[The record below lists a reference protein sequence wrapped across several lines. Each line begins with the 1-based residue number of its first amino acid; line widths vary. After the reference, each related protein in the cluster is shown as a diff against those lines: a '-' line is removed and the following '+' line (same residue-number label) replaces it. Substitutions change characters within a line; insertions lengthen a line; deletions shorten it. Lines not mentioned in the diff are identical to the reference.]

1 MISSTAAMEAAEDKQ
16 MNQSLSGDD
25 DHVGADDDRI
35 SSLGDDVL
43 ARILGLVA
51 DARAVVRTGALSRRW
66 LGVWTRVAALRF
78 DSWPEFVSARGAA
91 RYLAFVSDVLALRAR
106 SDAGLERLAISFIM
120 NCAPDL
126 SPFVPASITAAPAWI
141 RHAMHQGVRSFTFDL
156 RLPPTKPEEEG
167 DHDDSDLET
176 MRLALGGTRV
186 RLPATVAYM
195 SLADLSLERINVVG
209 SGVDLAGLLSPA
221 SCPSVERLRLKNLSF
236 SSQGDLRLES
246 GVLTELWLEN
256 VCSLEALDLRSPS
269 LRFLH
274 VKDCRHEALKISTP
288 NLQELRFVQTTH
300 PLQLEVE
307 GDLLS
312 VRRLNLHLYSHA
324 YAGREETANDV
335 SALLLEHC
343 SSATSLD
350 VILHVPKDKG
360 LGLIEGTIPLLPHV
374 KCLTVH
380 VSPRFSWHAFGT
392 GFASLLAQFIS
403 LRSLRVH
410 LDCFLKREY
419 HAGHADPDTCHFFSC
434 YDLDRWRWRD
444 IPLAHLQEIELRGL
458 RGTRCELGFLQ
469 FMVTGAAGLQKV
481 TTSFSSYGSIEG
493 RRDDGFD
500 LTLLDGGTWTARRY
514 AYQPF
519 DSRPCNGAYLQGQV
533 HVYSRNAPE

>member
-1 MISSTAAMEAAEDKQ
+1 
-16 MNQSLSGDD
+16 
-25 DHVGADDDRI
+25 
-35 SSLGDDVL
+35 
-43 ARILGLVA
+43 
-51 DARAVVRTGALSRRW
+51 
-66 LGVWTRVAALRF
+66 
-78 DSWPEFVSARGAA
+78 
-91 RYLAFVSDVLALRAR
+91 
-106 SDAGLERLAISFIM
+106 
-120 NCAPDL
+120 
-126 SPFVPASITAAPAWI
+126 
-141 RHAMHQGVRSFTFDL
+141 
-156 RLPPTKPEEEG
+156 
-167 DHDDSDLET
+167 

-350 VILHVPKDKG
+350 VILHVPK
-360 LGLIEGTIPLLPHV
+360 
-374 KCLTVH
+374 
-380 VSPRFSWHAFGT
+380 
-392 GFASLLAQFIS
+392 
-403 LRSLRVH
+403 
-410 LDCFLKREY
+410 
-419 HAGHADPDTCHFFSC
+419 
-434 YDLDRWRWRD
+434 
-444 IPLAHLQEIELRGL
+444 
-458 RGTRCELGFLQ
+458 
-469 FMVTGAAGLQKV
+469 VT
-481 TTSFSSYGSIEG
+481 
-493 RRDDGFD
+493 
-500 LTLLDGGTWTARRY
+500 
-514 AYQPF
+514 
-519 DSRPCNGAYLQGQV
+519 
-533 HVYSRNAPE
+533 

>member
-1 MISSTAAMEAAEDKQ
+1 MEAAEDKQ

-35 SSLGDDVL
+35 SSLGDDAL

-126 SPFVPASITAAPAWI
+126 SPSVPASITAAPAWI
-141 RHAMHQGVRSFTFDL
+141 RHAMHQGVRSFAFDL
-156 RLPPTKPEEEG
+156 RLPPTKPEG
-167 DHDDSDLET
+167 DYDDTDIGKPLMLLDDLPSSTKLET

-221 SCPSVERLRLKNLSF
+221 SCPSMERLRLKNLSF
-236 SSQGDLRLES
+236 SAQGDLRLES

-307 GDLLS
+307 GDLLN

-343 SSATSLD
+343 SSGTSLD
-350 VILHVPKDKG
+350 VILHVPK
-360 LGLIEGTIPLLPHV
+360 
-374 KCLTVH
+374 
-380 VSPRFSWHAFGT
+380 
-392 GFASLLAQFIS
+392 
-403 LRSLRVH
+403 
-410 LDCFLKREY
+410 EY
-419 HAGHADPDTCHFFSC
+419 HASHADPDTCHFFSF

-458 RGTRCELGFLQ
+458 RGTRCELRFLQ

-481 TTSFSSYGSIEG
+481 TTSFSSYGLIEG
-493 RRDDGFD
+493 RRDDGLD
-500 LTLLDGGTWTARRY
+500 LTLLDGGTWTARRN